1 MNKDSKFYKFVN
13 NAMTNFAILFSE
25 TVGRFGAF
33 ILTKYNR
40 NYFFLLLGAVAFLT
54 IINEY
59 KPIPTLIMVVICST
73 IMILTLGKDIGKIL
87 EDKEENDNIKN

>member
-1 MNKDSKFYKFVN
+1 MNKETKFYKFVN
-13 NAMTNFAILFSE
+13 NAMTNLAILFSG
-25 TVGRFGAF
+25 TVGRFGSF

-59 KPIPTLIMVVICST
+59 KPIPILIMVVICST

-87 EDKEENDNIKN
+87 EDKEDDNIKN